1 MKSFGLVISMGLLLF
16 AFATMAAAAPATD
29 VAIAPFS
36 AIGASAGGDWIGKAV
51 QQNLMADL
59 ARVHF
64 RPTESA
70 GTEGYVI
77 RGSYQQSEQLIRFS
91 GQLVEARSGRVVGGL
106 SATGSLKD
114 LFALEDTLS
123 NQAIGQ
129 LRQLTA
135 SAAPAAKAAA
145 PTVADL
151 VQPAV
156 AYDEPTVQSYV
167 DADQA
172 PSNTYSDQYSASRD
186 RQMYQYNNYSNYFY
200 GSYYGY
206 GYFVPYYP
214 RFGGFGSNGFNSG
227 GTYGQT
233 TR

>member
-1 MKSFGLVISMGLLLF
+1 MKRSGVVLSIGLFLF
-16 AFATMAAAAPATD
+16 AFATMAAAAPSMD

-36 AIGASAGGDWIGKAV
+36 AIGDSAGGDWIGKAV
-51 QQNLMADL
+51 QQNLIADL

-70 GTEGYVI
+70 STEGYVI

-91 GQLVEARSGRVVGGL
+91 GQLAEARSGRVVGGL
-106 SATGSLKD
+106 SVTGSLKD
-114 LFALEDTLS
+114 MFALEDTLS

-135 SAAPAAKAAA
+135 SAAPVAAA
-145 PTVADL
+145 ATPTVADL

-156 AYDEPTVQSYV
+156 AYDEPTVGSFTDEYR
-167 DADQA
+167 A

-186 RQMYQYNNYSNYFY
+186 RQMYQYNYSNYFY
-200 GSYYGY
+200 YPYYGY
-206 GYFVPYYP
+206 GYYAPYYP
-214 RFGGFGSNGFNSG
+214 RFGFGFNGHYSG

>member
-1 MKSFGLVISMGLLLF
+1 MKRSGVVLSIGLFLF
-16 AFATMAAAAPATD
+16 AFATMAAAAPSKD

-36 AIGASAGGDWIGKAV
+36 AIGDSAGGDWIGKAV
-51 QQNLMADL
+51 QQNLIADL

-70 GTEGYVI
+70 GDEGYVI

-91 GQLVEARSGRVVGGL
+91 GQLVEAQSGRVVGGL

-123 NQAIGQ
+123 NQAIRQ

-135 SAAPAAKAAA
+135 SVAPAAAAA
-145 PTVADL
+145 TPTVADL

-156 AYDEPTVQSYV
+156 AYDEPTVGSFTDEY
-167 DADQA
+167 QA
-172 PSNTYSDQYSASRD
+172 PSNTYSDQYGVARSANVSVQLFQLLLLPVLLV
-186 RQMYQYNNYSNYFY
+186 RQLPAILSAI
-200 GSYYGY
+200 
-206 GYFVPYYP
+206 
-214 RFGGFGSNGFNSG
+214 RFWV
-227 GTYGQT
+227 
-233 TR
+233 